1 MAIILQKR
9 TTMDIARKI
18 EEITGIALGELRG
31 EDELRLILKRRL
43 TKKEYKIFFLS
54 LEGEEREAI
63 REKTLLCEERY
74 VELEKRISQKLKSD
88 KTRSELL
95 RTEQGSI

>member
-1 MAIILQKR
+1 
-9 TTMDIARKI
+9 MDIARKI

-63 REKTLLCEERY
+63 REKTLLSEERY

>member
-1 MAIILQKR
+1 
-9 TTMDIARKI
+9 MDIAQKI
-18 EEITGIALGELRG
+18 EEITGITPGELKG

-54 LEGEEREAI
+54 LEGEERETI
-63 REKTLLCEERY
+63 REKILLSEERY

-95 RTEQGSI
+95 RGEEGSA

>member
-1 MAIILQKR
+1 
-9 TTMDIARKI
+9 MDIAQKI
-18 EEITGIALGELRG
+18 EEITGIAMGELKG

-54 LEGEEREAI
+54 LDGEERETI
-63 REKTLLCEERY
+63 REKILLSEERY

-95 RTEQGSI
+95 RGEEWSA